1 MMPRARVS
9 LREALERLVLRLH
22 WPVERPVVFVLGLPR
37 SATLVSRYLV
47 HRLEIAYW
55 TSGVGQ
61 HPRAPVVTT
70 FLERRQ
76 GPHRSELDSHD
87 GRIEGAA
94 APREAGS
101 VWERFFDR
109 ERYMRFDDLRPGDAP
124 ALRNLVAA
132 TQRVFGGTP
141 FVNKDV
147 KHMLRI
153 DALARVF
160 PESLFLVVRRRPQDV
175 ALSILRARFELRADR
190 CSGVGGRPITS
201 GSPGSGRAGGRSGAL
216 AAAAARRGPRRPR
229 AGARGAARLRA
240 LLSRARHLARPAAP
254 HARRRR
260 RARQPRRPLRRAP
273 PRPRR
278 RPRAPPALAARRQL
292 PGRASPRTFLSHGAC
307 G

>member
-1 MMPRARVS
+1 MPRARVS

-37 SATLVSRYLV
+37 SGTTLVSHYLV

-70 FLERRQ
+70 FLERRR
-76 GPHRSELDSHD
+76 GPHLSELRSRD
-87 GRIEGAA
+87 GRVEGAD

-101 VWERFFDR
+101 VWERFFDL
-109 ERYMRFDDLRPGDAP
+109 ERYTRFDDLRPGDAL

-141 FVNKDV
+141 FVNKDA
-147 KHMLRI
+147 KHVLRI

-175 ALSILRARFELRADR
+175 ALSILRARFELCADPMQWWSVKPPDHER
-190 CSGVGGRPITS
+190 L
-201 GSPGSGRAGGRSGAL
+201 AGLPVEEQVAGQVLSLRRRLDADL
-216 AAAAARRGPRRPR
+216 AALPQERVL
-229 AGARGAARLRA
+229 RLDYERFCREPDTS
-240 LLSRARHLARPAAP
+240 LG
-254 HARRRR
+254 
-260 RARQPRRPLRRAP
+260 PLRRTLGAVAERGSPAGPFAALHHAP
-273 PRPRR
+273 ADAREHRLLSLL
-278 RPRAPPALAARRQL
+278 APNPPTEQVR
-292 PGRASPRTFLSHGAC
+292 GRS
-307 G
+307 

>member
-1 MMPRARVS
+1 MPRARVS

-37 SATLVSRYLV
+37 SGTTLVSRYLV

-175 ALSILRARFELRADR
+175 ALSILRARFELRAD
-190 CSGVGGRPITS
+190 PMQW
-201 GSPGSGRAGGRSGAL
+201 GSVKPPDHERLAGLPVEEQVAGQVLSLRRRLDADL
-216 AAAAARRGPRRPR
+216 AALPQERVL
-229 AGARGAARLRA
+229 RLDYERFCREPDTS
-240 LLSRARHLARPAAP
+240 LG
-254 HARRRR
+254 
-260 RARQPRRPLRRAP
+260 PLRRTLGAVAERAGPAGPFAALHHAP
-273 PRPRR
+273 ADAREHRLLSL
-278 RPRAPPALAARRQL
+278 LAASSPAEQVR
-292 PGRASPRTFLSHGAC
+292 GRS
-307 G
+307 